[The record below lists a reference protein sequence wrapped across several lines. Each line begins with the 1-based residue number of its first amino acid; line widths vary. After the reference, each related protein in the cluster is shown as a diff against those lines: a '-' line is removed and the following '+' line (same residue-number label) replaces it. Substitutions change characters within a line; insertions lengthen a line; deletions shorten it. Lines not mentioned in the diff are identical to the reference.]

1 MLRKL
6 ESEDRQEETIA
17 NEDEENE
24 DIWKLLD
31 SI

>member
-1 MLRKL
+1 MLRNL
-6 ESEDRQEETIA
+6 EAEQREEETSA
-17 NEDEENE
+17 NEDQANE